1 MTGKSKTLYQ
11 GRIISLDIEQVKLP
25 NGVQCDM
32 EIVRH
37 PGGAAVVA
45 VDEEQRTCLL
55 KQYRHA
61 CNAWVWELPAGK
73 IDNQEE
79 SLLTA
84 QRELQEE
91 AGRKAAQWQS
101 LGHMISSPGVFTEVV
116 HCYMATGLSVCDT
129 GHEAEELIEIH
140 WMPFE
145 EALEWAL
152 DNRISDAKTV
162 IGLCRAQAFLSKN
175 KKLPNS

>member
-1 MTGKSKTLYQ
+1 MTEKSKTLYQ
-11 GRIISLDIEQVKLP
+11 GRIISLDIEQVELP

-37 PGGAAVVA
+37 PGGASVVA
-45 VDEEQRTCLL
+45 IDEKQRTCLL
-55 KQYRHA
+55 NQYRHA

-79 SLLTA
+79 PLLTA

-91 AGRKAAQWQS
+91 AGRRAAQWQS
-101 LGHMISSPGVFTEVV
+101 LGNMVSSPGVFTEVV
-116 HCYMATGLSVCDT
+116 HCYLATGLSVCDT

-140 WMPFE
+140 WVPFE
-145 EALEWAL
+145 EALERAI
-152 DNRISDAKTV
+152 DNRINDAKSV
-162 IGLCRAQAFLSKN
+162 IGLVRAHAYLSKGIN
-175 KKLPNS
+175 YETF

>member
-1 MTGKSKTLYQ
+1 MTEKSKTLYQ
-11 GRIISLDIEQVKLP
+11 GRIISLDIEQVELP

-45 VDEEQRTCLL
+45 IDEKQRTCLL
-55 KQYRHA
+55 NQYRHA

-79 SLLTA
+79 PLLTA

-91 AGRKAAQWQS
+91 AGRRAAQWQS
-101 LGHMISSPGVFTEVV
+101 LGNMVSSPGVFTEVV
-116 HCYMATGLSVCDT
+116 HCYLATGLSVCDT

-140 WMPFE
+140 WVPFE
-145 EALEWAL
+145 EALERAI
-152 DNRISDAKTV
+152 DNRINDAKSV
-162 IGLCRAQAFLSKN
+162 IGLVRAHAYLSKGIN
-175 KKLPNS
+175 YETF